1 MDPVLGVLVRG
12 TTVVVIMATGLWLGG
27 FFRPEELRVL
37 ETVRRSRAT
46 SASPVTYSAD
56 TTEFAGE
63 IVATDLPDECIA
75 PPAAGER
82 VR

>member
-1 MDPVLGVLVRG
+1 
-12 TTVVVIMATGLWLGG
+12 MAGALWLGG

-37 ETVRRSRAT
+37 ENVRRARAV
-46 SASPVTYSAD
+46 ARAPVPSPAD

-63 IVATDLPDECIA
+63 IVATDLPDEGVMA
-75 PPAAGER
+75 PPIKER